1 MKIAT
6 TVFQTLVRLAGLLLI
21 VLGVLFWTGH
31 ALTLIPVHML
41 VGFVLVLSL
50 WALAVLAARAGV
62 HPAFVALAIVWGV
75 IVPILGLTQQR
86 LLPGEAH
93 WVIQVLHL
101 LVGLGAIGQAEG
113 LAARIKGRQPFRAR
127 ADGRRRPGTGNG
139 PLTGNA
145 AREELP

>member
-6 TVFQTLVRLAGLLLI
+6 TVLQMLVRLSGLTLI

-50 WALAVLAARAGV
+50 WTLAVLAARAGV
-62 HPAFVALAIVWGV
+62 HPGLVILAMLWGGL
-75 IVPILGLTQQR
+75 VPVLGLTQDR
-86 LLPGEAH
+86 LLPGDAH

-127 ADGRRRPGTGNG
+127 AEGKRQPATGNG
-139 PLTGNA
+139 PLITNA
-145 AREELP
+145 GREERP

>member
-6 TVFQTLVRLAGLLLI
+6 TVFQTLVRLSGLTLI
-21 VLGVLFWTGH
+21 VLGMLFWTGH

-62 HPAFVALAIVWGV
+62 HPGLVILAMLWGGL
-75 IVPILGLTQQR
+75 VPVLGLTQDR
-86 LLPGEAH
+86 LLPGDAH
-93 WVIQVLHL
+93 WMIQVLHL

-113 LAARIKGRQPFRAR
+113 LAARIKGRQPLK
-127 ADGRRRPGTGNG
+127 DG
-139 PLTGNA
+139 A
-145 AREELP
+145 S